1 MIINTPFNFNID
13 FSFWSEIVNQPALSV
28 VRDLFT
34 IIGWPIFSILIFY
47 VAAYFW
53 EDYRSGK
60 EKVKWQ
66 WVVLA
71 IDVPDISIQT
81 PKAVEQIFAHLSG
94 AFEPPNIVDKYWKGK
109 VQKYFSFEVV
119 SIEGYIQ
126 FLIRT
131 EEEYRDLVEAV
142 IYAQYPEADITE
154 IEDYAEEFTPDN
166 FREKGYKMWGTQF
179 ELVNSEYYPIRT
191 YPLFE
196 HAISQKIVDPLSA
209 MIEMMSNLRKGEMLW
224 YQIIIRA
231 TDDTWKE
238 DSDKLAK
245 SLIGIEEKK
254 SLSFFDQMME
264 KVYITFGFMFPGFK
278 PANGK
283 DSEFPSNVLH
293 MSKGDLETVHA
304 IEVKSSKTGFKTKM
318 RMIYMGKT
326 GVFSKPRGVSP
337 FVGALRQYAANNLNG
352 FKPAKKMTTK
362 SDYLRAEQRTYKK
375 QRKILKQYKSRSIY
389 AGTKSDG
396 YLLNVEELAS
406 LYHFPSIEV
415 STTSVRTADSK
426 KAPAPMSIPIPE
438 ELEDNI
444 EPEKETKDENTKRES
459 IKVGPPTNLPM

>member
-1 MIINTPFNFNID
+1 
-13 FSFWSEIVNQPALSV
+13 
-28 VRDLFT
+28 
-34 IIGWPIFSILIFY
+34 
-47 VAAYFW
+47 
-53 EDYRSGK
+53 
-60 EKVKWQ
+60 
-66 WVVLA
+66 
-71 IDVPDISIQT
+71 
-81 PKAVEQIFAHLSG
+81 
-94 AFEPPNIVDKYWKGK
+94 
-109 VQKYFSFEVV
+109 
-119 SIEGYIQ
+119 
-126 FLIRT
+126 
-131 EEEYRDLVEAV
+131 
-142 IYAQYPEADITE
+142 
-154 IEDYAEEFTPDN
+154 
-166 FREKGYKMWGTQF
+166 
-179 ELVNSEYYPIRT
+179 
-191 YPLFE
+191 
-196 HAISQKIVDPLSA
+196 
-209 MIEMMSNLRKGEMLW
+209 
-224 YQIIIRA
+224 
-231 TDDTWKE
+231 
-238 DSDKLAK
+238 
-245 SLIGIEEKK
+245 
-254 SLSFFDQMME
+254 MME